1 MLLLTLLELTQQ
13 IVCVVFCVFTNIYLF
28 LACYFRLQV
37 KDQSDGPSPVNLDTP
52 PKNTQNSTNK
62 TFKPSPTLLAV
73 QEDSKQSKNVKQTGF
88 EKETR
93 PGEEVK
99 YEGYS
104 NPSKQSRSFRLL
116 ESNLGEAEVSAV
128 TGNTGKTSRRRHTI
142 RKYTQIITHFFF
154 FFLNFCW
161 THVHFWGHRYPCFGL
176 LVTSPLGFKSR
187 VGSAL
192 FELCR
197 GVCDKRSLRFTSAGV
212 YSQHSRQ
219 SLSPHAC
226 FSRGG
231 MPDLNHRPP
240 AWQADALTTR
250 PQ

>member
-1 MLLLTLLELTQQ
+1 MRILPTLWISQKNIYHVIGIVDRPSMLLLTLLELTQQ

-52 PKNTQNSTNK
+52 PKNTQNSANK

-73 QEDSKQSKNVKQTGF
+73 QEDSKQSKNVRQTGF

-154 FFLNFCW
+154 FF
-161 THVHFWGHRYPCFGL
+161 
-176 LVTSPLGFKSR
+176 
-187 VGSAL
+187 
-192 FELCR
+192 
-197 GVCDKRSLRFTSAGV
+197 
-212 YSQHSRQ
+212 
-219 SLSPHAC
+219 
-226 FSRGG
+226 
-231 MPDLNHRPP
+231 
-240 AWQADALTTR
+240 
-250 PQ
+250 